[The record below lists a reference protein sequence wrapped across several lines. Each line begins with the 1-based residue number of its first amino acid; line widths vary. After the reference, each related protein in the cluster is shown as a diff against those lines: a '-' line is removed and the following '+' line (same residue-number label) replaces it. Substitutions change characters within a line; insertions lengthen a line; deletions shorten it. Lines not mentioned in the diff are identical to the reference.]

1 MLDQRAHDRIDSLD
15 VIVQSHLVEHSRFEA
30 DLKKNTALTQE
41 IADNTGELVAL
52 FKGIKGLRSFVM
64 WATPIVVAVVAV
76 IAYIRGFK

>member
-1 MLDQRAHDRIDSLD
+1 MLDQRAHDRIDTLD
-15 VIVQSHLVEHSRFEA
+15 ISFKSHLVEHSRFEA

-64 WATPIVVAVVAV
+64 WATPIVIAVVAI
-76 IAYIRGFK
+76 IAFIRGYK